1 MRLLCSTPDAV
12 DLEFRPTTRLEN
24 ALGCKQSLEQTSHTS
39 GVQKSRGELEVKS
52 FRDIGWVWDF
62 GSSAQRRSVIRWGA
76 LGAILA
82 GLAGTVSGIIDLV
95 IAGGP
100 APEVLGFIPLN
111 EALYGVALVGMLG
124 GLLGVHTRQA
134 PRYGSLGTVGFVA
147 SFLGVSLLLVGL
159 ALSFLSGRVLEQTLG
174 LPMLGLGFLGMLVG
188 FVLLGA
194 ATLRLGVLPR
204 WCALLLIACP
214 LLAITFGDH
223 GGALALG
230 LTWLALG
237 GTLLL
242 QRDFSALFPNL

>member
-1 MRLLCSTPDAV
+1 MRVLHLTPDAV
-12 DLEFRPTTRLEN
+12 DLQFRPTAPPEN
-24 ALGCKQSLEQTSHTS
+24 ALGCKQLLEQTSHTS
-39 GVQKSRGELEVKS
+39 GIQKPRGELEVKS
-52 FRDIGWVWDF
+52 WRDTGQVWDF
-62 GSSAQRRSVIRWGA
+62 GPSAQRRSFIRWGA
-76 LGAILA
+76 LGAMLA
-82 GLAGTVSGIIDLV
+82 GLAGTVSGIIDLT
-95 IAGGP
+95 IAGG
-100 APEVLGFIPLN
+100 ATPEVLGFVHLN

-124 GLLGVHTRQA
+124 GLLGLHTRQA
-134 PRYGSLGTVGFVA
+134 PRYGSLGTVGFVT

-194 ATLRLGVLPR
+194 ASLRLGVLPR

-214 LLAITFGDH
+214 LLAITLGDH

-230 LTWLALG
+230 ITWLALG

>member
-1 MRLLCSTPDAV
+1 MRVLCLTPDAV
-12 DLEFRPTTRLEN
+12 DLEFRPTARVEN
-24 ALGCKQSLEQTSHTS
+24 TLGCKQQLEQRSHTS
-39 GVQKSRGELEVKS
+39 GVQKLRRELEVKS
-52 FRDIGWVWDF
+52 WRDIGQVGVFD
-62 GSSAQRRSVIRWGA
+62 SSVQRRSFIRWGA

-82 GLAGTVSGIIDLV
+82 GLAWTVSGIIDLAT
-95 IAGGP
+95 AGGA
-100 APEVLGFIPLN
+100 APEVLGFVPLD

-124 GLLGVHTRQA
+124 GLVGLHTRQA
-134 PRYGSLGTVGFVA
+134 SRYGRLGSVGFVA

-159 ALSFLSGRVLEQTLG
+159 ALSFLYGRVLEQTLG

-214 LLAITFGDH
+214 LLATTLGDY

-230 LTWLALG
+230 LTWLSLG
-237 GTLLL
+237 GTLWL